1 LFHNGLGFF
10 EYIEI
15 KNMSDKYNEVLAN
28 LTADDQ
34 IYAFEEVTHSSGIT
48 YREFK
53 NTPKTLANFF
63 EFGLLFP
70 EWDFIVFNE
79 ERYSYQDIHKKA
91 AQTAN
96 ALKNAGVNKGDR
108 VAICMAN
115 NPEYI
120 ISFMAITSMGAVCVL
135 LNSWWVPDEVTYGLE
150 NSGAIVLIAD
160 EKRLQGLE
168 KFTDLKKIIVR
179 PINHANDFEDFN
191 DFISSQPTNFNEPTL
206 DTHDNA
212 TIFYTSGSTGFPK
225 GVLSTHRNILSTLFS
240 WALVTTLKREVE
252 DVDDSQ
258 AHESISDTPKQ
269 QAAILHCVPL
279 FHVTG
284 SHSGFLMSIIAGRKM
299 VMMSKWD
306 PGAALQLIQDE
317 KIGAITGVPTQTWD
331 LLTHPDKDK
340 YDLSS
345 FKELSGGGAPRPP
358 EHVKK
363 LKDGFKDA
371 EPSIGYGLTETNAAG
386 TLNLGKDYLLHPG
399 SCGRAIPPVTDVAI
413 IDENWNFIE
422 ESKAVGEIVIKS
434 PANMVGYWGNQEATD
449 EVFNEDGW
457 FKSGDLGYIDDGFV
471 YIVDRVKDMVIR
483 GGENISCIDV
493 ETAIYTHPSVQ
504 EAAVFGIPEE
514 RLGETLCV
522 AICLKPSM
530 KLSEQELKDFLH
542 NKLAAF
548 KIPSLMQISY
558 EELPRVASGKFSK
571 TQLRDIFVSIEQ
583 NQSQ

>member
-1 LFHNGLGFF
+1 M
-10 EYIEI
+10 
-15 KNMSDKYNEVLAN
+15 K
-28 LTADDQ
+28 
-34 IYAFEEVTHSSGIT
+34 
-48 YREFK
+48 
-53 NTPKTLANFF
+53 
-63 EFGLLFP
+63 
-70 EWDFIVFNE
+70 
-79 ERYSYQDIHKKA
+79 
-91 AQTAN
+91 
-96 ALKNAGVNKGDR
+96 KGDR

-150 NSGAIVLIAD
+150 NSGAIVLIGD
-160 EKRLQGLE
+160 EKRLMGLD
-168 KFTDLKKIIVR
+168 KFTDLKKIVVR
-179 PINHANDFEDFN
+179 QTNNLNEYMDFDSFINSESETFD
-191 DFISSQPTNFNEPTL
+191 EPSL
-206 DTHDNA
+206 NTHDNA

-225 GVLSTHRNILSTLFS
+225 GVLSTHRNILATLFS

-252 DVDDSQ
+252 DSDDN
-258 AHESISDTPKQ
+258 AEPESITEAPKQ

-306 PGAALQLIQDE
+306 AGAALQLIQDE

-413 IDENWNFIE
+413 IDEDWNF
-422 ESKAVGEIVIKS
+422 
-434 PANMVGYWGNQEATD
+434 
-449 EVFNEDGW
+449 
-457 FKSGDLGYIDDGFV
+457 
-471 YIVDRVKDMVIR
+471 
-483 GGENISCIDV
+483 
-493 ETAIYTHPSVQ
+493 H
-504 EAAVFGIPEE
+504 
-514 RLGETLCV
+514 
-522 AICLKPSM
+522 
-530 KLSEQELKDFLH
+530 
-542 NKLAAF
+542 
-548 KIPSLMQISY
+548 
-558 EELPRVASGKFSK
+558 
-571 TQLRDIFVSIEQ
+571 
-583 NQSQ
+583 

>member
-1 LFHNGLGFF
+1 
-10 EYIEI
+10 
-15 KNMSDKYNEVLAN
+15 MSDKYNEVLAN
-28 LTADDQ
+28 LTAEDQ

-53 NTPKTLANFF
+53 NTPKTLASFF

-70 EWDFIVFNE
+70 EWEFIVFND
-79 ERYSYQDIHKKA
+79 ERYSYQDIYKKA

-96 ALKNAGVNKGDR
+96 ALKNAGVKKGDR

-120 ISFMAITSMGAVCVL
+120 ISFMAVTSMGAVCVL
-135 LNSWWVPDEVTYGLE
+135 LNSWWVPDEITYGLE
-150 NSGAIVLIAD
+150 NSGATVLIGD
-160 EKRLQGLE
+160 EKRLKGLE
-168 KFTDLKKIIVR
+168 KFTELKKIVVR
-179 PINHANDFEDFN
+179 PVNDSNDYEDFN
-191 DFISSQPTNFNEPTL
+191 NFIGSQSENFSEPSL

-252 DVDDSQ
+252 DIDNNSESQ
-258 AHESISDTPKQ
+258 SADEAPKQ

-331 LLTHPDKDK
+331 LLTHPERDK

-363 LKDGFKDA
+363 LKDGFNDA

-413 IDENWNFIE
+413 IDENWSFIE
-422 ESKAVGEIVIKS
+422 EPKAVGEIVIKS

-449 EVFNEDGW
+449 EVFNDDGW

-483 GGENISCIDV
+483 GGENISCIEV
-493 ETAIYTHPSVQ
+493 ETAIYAHPSVQ

-530 KLSEQELKDFLH
+530 KLSEEELRDFLQD
-542 NKLAAF
+542 KLAAF

-571 TQLRDIFVSIEQ
+571 TQLRDIFVSIDQ

>member
-1 LFHNGLGFF
+1 
-10 EYIEI
+10 
-15 KNMSDKYNEVLAN
+15 MSDKYNEVLAN
-28 LTADDQ
+28 LTAEDQ
-34 IYAFEEVTHSSGIT
+34 IFAFEEVTHFTGIT

-53 NTPKTLANFF
+53 NTPKTLASFY
-63 EFGLLFP
+63 EFGLSFP
-70 EWDFIVFNE
+70 EWEFIVFND
-79 ERYSYQDIHKKA
+79 ERYSYQDIHIKA

-96 ALKNAGVNKGDR
+96 ALKNAGIKKGDR

-120 ISFMAITSMGAVCVL
+120 ITFMAVTSMGAVCVL
-135 LNSWWVPDEVTYGLE
+135 LNSWWVPDEVKYGLE
-150 NSGAIVLIAD
+150 NSGASILIAD
-160 EKRLQGLE
+160 EKRLLGLE
-168 KFTDLKKIIVR
+168 KFTELKKIVVR
-179 PINHANDFEDFN
+179 SSNNSDEYEDFN
-191 DFISSQPTNFNEPTL
+191 TFIKNQSESFDDSGL
-206 DTHDNA
+206 DTNDNA

-252 DVDDSQ
+252 DVADNLESDSIVNTS
-258 AHESISDTPKQ
+258 EQ
-269 QAAILHCVPL
+269 QSAILHCVPL

-386 TLNLGKDYLLHPG
+386 TLNLGKDYISHPG

-413 IDENWNFIE
+413 IDENWNFIDKP
-422 ESKAVGEIVIKS
+422 KAVGEIVIKS

-449 EVFNEDGW
+449 EVFNDDGW
-457 FKSGDLGYIDDGFV
+457 FRSGDLGYIDDGFV

-483 GGENISCIDV
+483 GGENISCIEV
-493 ETAIYTHPSVQ
+493 ETAIYNHPSVQ

-530 KLSEQELKDFLH
+530 QLTEQDLNNFLKD
-542 NKLAAF
+542 KLAAF
-548 KIPSLMQISY
+548 KIPSFVQIGF

-571 TQLRDIFVSIEQ
+571 TQLRDIFTSIEE
-583 NQSQ
+583 NQS

>member
-1 LFHNGLGFF
+1 
-10 EYIEI
+10 
-15 KNMSDKYNEVLAN
+15 MSDKYNEVLAN
-28 LTADDQ
+28 LTAEDQ

-53 NTPKTLANFF
+53 NTPKTLASFF

-70 EWDFIVFNE
+70 EWEFIVFND
-79 ERYSYQDIHKKA
+79 ERYSFQDILKKA

-96 ALKNAGVNKGDR
+96 ALKNAGVKKGDR

-120 ISFMAITSMGAVCVL
+120 ISFMAVTSMGAVCVL
-135 LNSWWVPDEVTYGLE
+135 LNSWWVPDEITYGLE
-150 NSGAIVLIAD
+150 NSGATVLIGD
-160 EKRLQGLE
+160 EKRLKGLE
-168 KFTDLKKIIVR
+168 KFTELKKIVVR
-179 PINHANDFEDFN
+179 PLNNSNDYEDFN
-191 DFISSQPTNFNEPTL
+191 EFIVSQSENFSEPSL

-252 DVDDSQ
+252 DTDNNSESQ
-258 AHESISDTPKQ
+258 SEDEAPKQ

-331 LLTHPDKDK
+331 LLTHPDRDK

-363 LKDGFKDA
+363 LKDGFNDA

-422 ESKAVGEIVIKS
+422 EPKAVGEIVIKS
-434 PANMVGYWGNQEATD
+434 PANMVGYWMNQEATD
-449 EVFNEDGW
+449 EVFNDDGW

-483 GGENISCIDV
+483 GGENISCIEV
-493 ETAIYTHPSVQ
+493 ETAIYAHPSVQ

-530 KLSEQELKDFLH
+530 KLSEEELRDFLQD
-542 NKLAAF
+542 KLAAF
-548 KIPSLMQISY
+548 KIPSFMQISH

-571 TQLRDIFVSIEQ
+571 TQLRDIFVSIEE
-583 NQSQ
+583 N

>member
-1 LFHNGLGFF
+1 
-10 EYIEI
+10 
-15 KNMSDKYNEVLAN
+15 MSDKYSEILAN
-28 LTADDQ
+28 LTAEDQ
-34 IYAFEEVTHSSGIT
+34 IYAFSEVTHSSGVT

-53 NTPKTLANFF
+53 NTPKTMANFY

-70 EWDFIVFNE
+70 EWEFIVFND
-79 ERYSYQDIHKKA
+79 ERYTYQDIYKKV

-96 ALKNAGVNKGDR
+96 ALRHAGVQKGDR
-108 VAICMAN
+108 VAICMVN

-120 ISFMAITSMGAVCVL
+120 ISFMAVTSMGAVCVL

-150 NSGAIVLIAD
+150 NSGATVLIGD
-160 EKRLQGLE
+160 EKRLLGLE
-168 KFTDLKKIIVR
+168 KFTELKKIVVR
-179 PINHANDFEDFN
+179 PVNSLNECETFN
-191 DFISSQPTNFNEPTL
+191 DFIDGQSEKFSEPSL
-206 DTHDNA
+206 NTHDNA

-252 DVDDSQ
+252 DVNNL
-258 AHESISDTPKQ
+258 ESESAEDVPKQ

-306 PGAALQLIQDE
+306 PTDALKLIQDE
-317 KIGAITGVPTQTWD
+317 KIGNITGVPTQSWD

-345 FKELSGGGAPRPP
+345 LKDLAGGGAHRPP

-363 LKDGFKDA
+363 LKDGFKDS

-386 TLNLGKDYLLHPG
+386 TLNLGKDYLSHPG
-399 SCGRAIPPVTDVAI
+399 SCGRAIPPVTDIAI
-413 IDENWNFIE
+413 IDENWNFLDQP
-422 ESKAVGEIVIKS
+422 KAIGEIVIKS
-434 PANMVGYWGNQEATD
+434 PANMVGYWKNEEATK
-449 EVFNEDGW
+449 EVFNDDGW

-483 GGENISCIDV
+483 GGENISCIEV
-493 ETAIYTHPSVQ
+493 ETAIYDHPSVQ

-514 RLGETLCV
+514 RLGESLCV

-530 KLSEQELKDFLH
+530 NLTQAELESFLQD
-542 NKLAAF
+542 KLASF
-548 KIPSLMQISY
+548 KIPSIMQIGH

-571 TQLRDIFVSIEQ
+571 TQLREIFASNEK
-583 NQSQ
+583 N

>member
-1 LFHNGLGFF
+1 
-10 EYIEI
+10 
-15 KNMSDKYNEVLAN
+15 MSDKYNEVLAN
-28 LTADDQ
+28 LTAEDQ

-53 NTPKTLANFF
+53 NTPKTLASFF

-70 EWDFIVFNE
+70 EWEFIVFND

-96 ALKNAGVNKGDR
+96 ALKNAGVKKGDR

-120 ISFMAITSMGAVCVL
+120 ISFMAVTSMGAVCVL
-135 LNSWWVPDEVTYGLE
+135 LNSWWVPDEITYGLE
-150 NSGAIVLIAD
+150 NSGATVLIGD
-160 EKRLQGLE
+160 EKRLKGLE
-168 KFTDLKKIIVR
+168 KFTELKKIVVR
-179 PINHANDFEDFN
+179 PVNDSNDYEDFN
-191 DFISSQPTNFNEPTL
+191 NFIGSQSESFIEPSL

-252 DVDDSQ
+252 DTDNNSESQ
-258 AHESISDTPKQ
+258 SADEAPKQ

-331 LLTHPDKDK
+331 LLTHPDRDK

-363 LKDGFKDA
+363 LKDGFNDA

-413 IDENWNFIE
+413 IDENWSFIE
-422 ESKAVGEIVIKS
+422 EPKAVGEIVIKS

-449 EVFNEDGW
+449 EVFNDDGW

-483 GGENISCIDV
+483 GGENISCIEV
-493 ETAIYTHPSVQ
+493 ETAIYAHPSVQ

-530 KLSEQELKDFLH
+530 KLSEEELRDFLQD
-542 NKLAAF
+542 KLAAF

>member
-1 LFHNGLGFF
+1 MN
-10 EYIEI
+10 
-15 KNMSDKYNEVLAN
+15 DKYNEVLAN
-28 LTADDQ
+28 LTAPDQ
-34 IYAFEEVTHSSGIT
+34 TFAFKEVEHSSGVT
-48 YREFK
+48 YREFV

-70 EWDFIVFNE
+70 EWEFIVFND

-96 ALKNAGVNKGDR
+96 ALKNYGVKKGDR

-150 NSGAIVLIAD
+150 NSGAIVLIGD
-160 EKRLQGLE
+160 EKRLRGLD
-168 KFTDLKKIIVR
+168 KFTDLKKIVVR
-179 PINHANDFEDFN
+179 PTNDLNEFIDF
-191 DFISSQPTNFNEPTL
+191 DSFIKSESDAFNEPSL
-206 DTHDNA
+206 NTHDNA

-225 GVLSTHRNILSTLFS
+225 GVLSTHRNILATLFS

-252 DVDDSQ
+252 DSDDNT
-258 AHESISDTPKQ
+258 ESESSAEGPKH

-306 PGAALQLIQDE
+306 AGLALQLIQDE

-363 LKDGFKDA
+363 LKDGFDDA

-386 TLNLGKDYLLHPG
+386 TLNLGKNYLLHPG

-422 ESKAVGEIVIKS
+422 EPKAVGEIVIKS
-434 PANMVGYWGNQEATD
+434 PANMVGYWMNQEATD
-449 EVFNEDGW
+449 EVFNDDGW
-457 FKSGDLGYIDDGFV
+457 FRSGDLGYIDDGFV

-483 GGENISCIDV
+483 GGENISCIEV
-493 ETAIYTHPSVQ
+493 ETAIYAHPSVQ

-530 KLSEQELKDFLH
+530 KLSEEDLRDFLQD
-542 NKLAAF
+542 KLAAF
-548 KIPSLMQISY
+548 KIPSLMQIAY

-571 TQLRDIFVSIEQ
+571 TQLRDIFVSNGE
-583 NQSQ
+583 N

>member
-1 LFHNGLGFF
+1 
-10 EYIEI
+10 
-15 KNMSDKYNEVLAN
+15 MSDKYNEVFAN
-28 LTADDQ
+28 LTAQDQ
-34 IYAFEEVTHSSGIT
+34 IFAYEEVVHSSGIT

-53 NTPKTLANFF
+53 NTPKTLAGFY

-70 EWDFIVFNE
+70 EWEFIVFND

-96 ALKNAGVNKGDR
+96 ALKQAGVQKGDR

-120 ISFMAITSMGAVCVL
+120 ISFMAVTSMGAVCVL
-135 LNSWWVPDEVTYGLE
+135 LNSWWVPDEVIYGLE
-150 NSGAIVLIAD
+150 NSQSKVLLAD
-160 EKRLQGLE
+160 EKRLRGLDKLTE
-168 KFTDLKKIIVR
+168 LKKIVVR
-179 PINHANDFEDFN
+179 PDKNPNEYEEFN
-191 DFISSQPTNFNEPTL
+191 NFIKNQPDSFQDSSL

-212 TIFYTSGSTGFPK
+212 TIFYTSGSTGYPK
-225 GVLSTHRNILSTLFS
+225 GVLSSHRNILATLFS

-252 DVDDSQ
+252 DSKANLDQDDS
-258 AHESISDTPKQ
+258 SPKNQ
-269 QAAILHCVPL
+269 SAILHCVPL

-331 LLTHPDKDK
+331 LLTHPDRDK
-340 YDLSS
+340 FDLSS

-363 LKDGFKDA
+363 LKDGFKDSQ
-371 EPSIGYGLTETNAAG
+371 PSIGYGLTETNAAG
-386 TLNLGKDYLLHPG
+386 TLNLGKDYLSHPG
-399 SCGRAIPPVTDVAI
+399 SCGKAVPPVTDVAV
-413 IDENWNFIE
+413 IDENWNFLDE
-422 ESKAVGEIVIKS
+422 EKAVGEIVIKS
-434 PANMVGYWGNQEATD
+434 PANMVGYWMNQEATD
-449 EVFNEDGW
+449 EVFNDDGW

-483 GGENISCIDV
+483 GGENISCIEV
-493 ETAIYTHPSVQ
+493 ETAIYAHPSVQ

-530 KLSEQELKDFLH
+530 ELTEQELKDFLH
-542 NKLAAF
+542 DKLASF
-548 KIPSLMQISY
+548 KIPSLMQIAY

-583 NQSQ
+583 NQS

>member
-1 LFHNGLGFF
+1 
-10 EYIEI
+10 
-15 KNMSDKYNEVLAN
+15 MTDKYTRNFRILNSRRSN
-28 LTADDQ
+28 LC
-34 IYAFEEVTHSSGIT
+34 FRRSTHSSGIT
-48 YREFK
+48 YREFI
-53 NTPKTLANFF
+53 NTPKTLAKFF
-63 EFGLLFP
+63 DFGLLFP
-70 EWDFIVFNE
+70 EWEFIVFND
-79 ERYSYQDIHKKA
+79 ERYTYQEIHKKA

-96 ALKNAGVNKGDR
+96 ALKNAGVKKGDR

-120 ISFMAITSMGAVCVL
+120 ISFMAVTSMGAVCVL

-150 NSGAIVLIAD
+150 NSGATVLIGD
-160 EKRLQGLE
+160 EKRLKGLD
-168 KFTDLKKIIVR
+168 KFTELKKIVVR
-179 PINHANDFEDFN
+179 PTNDLNEYENFD
-191 DFISSQPTNFNEPTL
+191 DFISSHSVDFNEPSL
-206 DTHDNA
+206 NTHDNA

-225 GVLSTHRNILSTLFS
+225 GVLSTHRNILATLFS

-252 DVDDSQ
+252 DASNNLPS
-258 AHESISDTPKQ
+258 ESIVEAPKQ

-363 LKDGFKDA
+363 LKDGFNDA

-422 ESKAVGEIVIKS
+422 EPKAVGEIVIKS
-434 PANMVGYWGNQEATD
+434 PANMVGYWMNQEATD
-449 EVFNEDGW
+449 EVFNDDGW
-457 FKSGDLGYIDDGFV
+457 FKSGDLG
-471 YIVDRVKDMVIR
+471 
-483 GGENISCIDV
+483 
-493 ETAIYTHPSVQ
+493 IY
-504 EAAVFGIPEE
+504 
-514 RLGETLCV
+514 R
-522 AICLKPSM
+522 
-530 KLSEQELKDFLH
+530 
-542 NKLAAF
+542 
-548 KIPSLMQISY
+548 
-558 EELPRVASGKFSK
+558 
-571 TQLRDIFVSIEQ
+571 
-583 NQSQ
+583 

>member
-1 LFHNGLGFF
+1 
-10 EYIEI
+10 
-15 KNMSDKYNEVLAN
+15 MSDKYNEVLAN
-28 LTADDQ
+28 LTAEDQ

-70 EWDFIVFNE
+70 EWEFIVFND

-96 ALKNAGVNKGDR
+96 ALKNVGVKKGDR

-120 ISFMAITSMGAVCVL
+120 ISFMAVTSMGAVCVL
-135 LNSWWVPDEVTYGLE
+135 LNSWWVPDEVSYGLE
-150 NSGAIVLIAD
+150 NSGATLLIAD
-160 EKRLQGLE
+160 EKRLLGLE
-168 KFTDLKKIIVR
+168 KFTKLKKIVVR
-179 PINHANDFEDFN
+179 PKNVLNEYEDFSN
-191 DFISSQPTNFNEPTL
+191 FIDSESDTFNEPSL
-206 DTHDNA
+206 NTHDNA

-252 DVDDSQ
+252 DSDNNAES
-258 AHESISDTPKQ
+258 ESIKETPKQ

-306 PGAALQLIQDE
+306 AGLALQLIQDE

-363 LKDGFKDA
+363 LKDGFNDA

-386 TLNLGKDYLLHPG
+386 TLNLGKDYLSHPG

-413 IDENWNFIE
+413 IDEDWNFIE
-422 ESKAVGEIVIKS
+422 EPKAVGEIVIKS
-434 PANMVGYWGNQEATD
+434 PANMVGYWMNQKATD
-449 EVFNEDGW
+449 EVFNDDGW

-483 GGENISCIDV
+483 GGENISCIEV

-504 EAAVFGIPEE
+504 EAAVFGIAEE

-530 KLSEQELKDFLH
+530 ELSEQELRDFLQG
-542 NKLAAF
+542 KLAAF
-548 KIPSLMQISY
+548 KIPSFMQIAH

-583 NQSQ
+583 N

>member
-1 LFHNGLGFF
+1 
-10 EYIEI
+10 
-15 KNMSDKYNEVLAN
+15 MSDKYNEVFVN
-28 LTADDQ
+28 LTAEDQ
-34 IYAFEEVTHSSGIT
+34 IFAYEEVRHSSGVT

-53 NTPKTLANFF
+53 NTPKTLASFF
-63 EFGLLFP
+63 EFGLSFP
-70 EWDFIVFNE
+70 EWEFIVFNN
-79 ERYSYQDIHKKA
+79 ERFTYQDIHKKA

-96 ALKNAGVNKGDR
+96 ALKNAGVKKGDR
-108 VAICMAN
+108 IAICMAN

-120 ISFMAITSMGAVCVL
+120 ISFMAVTSMGAVCVL
-135 LNSWWVPDEVTYGLE
+135 LNSWWVPNEITYGLE
-150 NSGAIVLIAD
+150 NSEATVLIAD
-160 EKRLQGLE
+160 EKRLLGLE
-168 KFTDLKKIIVR
+168 KFTELKKIIVR
-179 PINHANDFEDFN
+179 PSNNSHDYQNFN
-191 DFISSQPTNFNEPTL
+191 DFIGSQLDSFEELSL

-252 DVDDSQ
+252 DSDNNLDSESTDDSN
-258 AHESISDTPKQ
+258 PKQ
-269 QAAILHCVPL
+269 QSAILHCVPL

-363 LKDGFKDA
+363 LKDGFDDA

-386 TLNLGKDYLLHPG
+386 TLNLGKDYLSHPG

-413 IDENWNFIE
+413 IDYLNIIKIINF
-422 ESKAVGEIVIKS
+422 K
-434 PANMVGYWGNQEATD
+434 
-449 EVFNEDGW
+449 
-457 FKSGDLGYIDDGFV
+457 
-471 YIVDRVKDMVIR
+471 
-483 GGENISCIDV
+483 
-493 ETAIYTHPSVQ
+493 
-504 EAAVFGIPEE
+504 
-514 RLGETLCV
+514 
-522 AICLKPSM
+522 
-530 KLSEQELKDFLH
+530 
-542 NKLAAF
+542 
-548 KIPSLMQISY
+548 
-558 EELPRVASGKFSK
+558 
-571 TQLRDIFVSIEQ
+571 
-583 NQSQ
+583 

>member
-1 LFHNGLGFF
+1 
-10 EYIEI
+10 
-15 KNMSDKYNEVLAN
+15 MSDKYNEVLAN

-96 ALKNAGVNKGDR
+96 ALKNAGVKKGDR

-168 KFTDLKKIIVR
+168 KFADLKKIIVR
-179 PINHANDFEDFN
+179 PSNDANDFN
-191 DFISSQPTNFNEPTL
+191 DFISSQPTSFNEPTL

-258 AHESISDTPKQ
+258 APESISDTPKQ

-363 LKDGFKDA
+363 LKDEFKDA

-386 TLNLGKDYLLHPG
+386 TLNLGKDYLSHPG

-413 IDENWNFIE
+413 IDENWNFIQ

-449 EVFNEDGW
+449 EVFNKDGW

-493 ETAIYTHPSVQ
+493 ETAIYAHPSVQ

-530 KLSEQELKDFLH
+530 ELSEQELKDFLH

>member
-1 LFHNGLGFF
+1 MN
-10 EYIEI
+10 
-15 KNMSDKYNEVLAN
+15 DKYNEVLAN
-28 LTADDQ
+28 LTAPDQ
-34 IYAFEEVTHSSGIT
+34 TFAFEEVEHSSGVT
-48 YREFK
+48 YREFV

-70 EWDFIVFNE
+70 EWEFIVFND
-79 ERYSYQDIHKKA
+79 ERYSYQDIQKKA

-96 ALKNAGVNKGDR
+96 ALKNYGVKKGDR

-150 NSGAIVLIAD
+150 NSGAIVLIGD
-160 EKRLQGLE
+160 EKRLRGLD
-168 KFTDLKKIIVR
+168 KFTDLKKIVVR
-179 PINHANDFEDFN
+179 PTNDLNEFIDFDSFINSESD
-191 DFISSQPTNFNEPTL
+191 TFNEPSL
-206 DTHDNA
+206 NTHDNA

-225 GVLSTHRNILSTLFS
+225 GVLSTHRNILATLFS

-252 DVDDSQ
+252 DSDNNS
-258 AHESISDTPKQ
+258 ESESSAEGPKQ

-306 PGAALQLIQDE
+306 AGLALQLIQDE

-413 IDENWNFIE
+413 IDENWNFITE
-422 ESKAVGEIVIKS
+422 PKAVGEIVIKS
-434 PANMVGYWGNQEATD
+434 PANMVGYWMNQEATN
-449 EVFNEDGW
+449 EVFNDDGW

-483 GGENISCIDV
+483 GGENISCIEV
-493 ETAIYTHPSVQ
+493 ETAIYAHPSVQ

-522 AICLKPSM
+522 AICLKSSM
-530 KLSEQELKDFLH
+530 ELSEQELKDFLQD
-542 NKLAAF
+542 KLAAF
-548 KIPSLMQISY
+548 KIPSLMQIEY

-571 TQLRDIFVSIEQ
+571 TQLRDIFVS
-583 NQSQ
+583 NGKN

>member
-1 LFHNGLGFF
+1 
-10 EYIEI
+10 
-15 KNMSDKYNEVLAN
+15 MSDKYNEVLAN
-28 LTADDQ
+28 LTAEDQ
-34 IYAFEEVTHSSGIT
+34 IFAFEEVTHFTGIT

-53 NTPKTLANFF
+53 NTPKTLASFY
-63 EFGLLFP
+63 EFGLSFP
-70 EWDFIVFNE
+70 EWEFIVFND
-79 ERYSYQDIHKKA
+79 ERYSYQDIHIKA

-96 ALKNAGVNKGDR
+96 ALKNAGIKKGDR

-120 ISFMAITSMGAVCVL
+120 ITFMAVTSMGAVCVL
-135 LNSWWVPDEVTYGLE
+135 LNSWWVPDEVKYGLE
-150 NSGAIVLIAD
+150 NSGASILIAD
-160 EKRLQGLE
+160 EKRLIGLE
-168 KFTDLKKIIVR
+168 KFTELKKIVVR
-179 PINHANDFEDFN
+179 SSNSSDEYEDFN
-191 DFISSQPTNFNEPTL
+191 TFIKNQSESFDDSGL
-206 DTHDNA
+206 DANDNA

-252 DVDDSQ
+252 DVADNLESDSIVNTS
-258 AHESISDTPKQ
+258 EQ
-269 QAAILHCVPL
+269 QSAILHCVPL

-386 TLNLGKDYLLHPG
+386 TLNLGKDYISHPG

-413 IDENWNFIE
+413 IDENWNFIDKP
-422 ESKAVGEIVIKS
+422 KAVGEIVIKS

-449 EVFNEDGW
+449 EVFNDDGW
-457 FKSGDLGYIDDGFV
+457 FRSGDLGYIDDGFV

-483 GGENISCIDV
+483 GGENISCIEV
-493 ETAIYTHPSVQ
+493 ETAIYNHPSVQ

-530 KLSEQELKDFLH
+530 QLTEQDLNDFLKD
-542 NKLAAF
+542 KLAAF
-548 KIPSLMQISY
+548 KIPSFVQIGF

-571 TQLRDIFVSIEQ
+571 TQLRDIFTSIEE
-583 NQSQ
+583 NQS

>member
-1 LFHNGLGFF
+1 MN
-10 EYIEI
+10 
-15 KNMSDKYNEVLAN
+15 DKYNEVLAN
-28 LTADDQ
+28 LTAPDQ
-34 IYAFEEVTHSSGIT
+34 TFAFKEVEHSSGVT
-48 YREFK
+48 YREFV

-70 EWDFIVFNE
+70 EWEFIVFND

-96 ALKNAGVNKGDR
+96 ALKNYGVKKGDR

-135 LNSWWVPDEVTYGLE
+135 LNSWWVPDEVTYGLK
-150 NSGAIVLIAD
+150 NSGAIVLIGD
-160 EKRLQGLE
+160 EKRLRGLD
-168 KFTDLKKIIVR
+168 KFKDLKKIIVR
-179 PINHANDFEDFN
+179 PTNDLNEFIDFDSFINSESDA
-191 DFISSQPTNFNEPTL
+191 FNEPSL
-206 DTHDNA
+206 NMHDNA

-225 GVLSTHRNILSTLFS
+225 GVLSTHRNILATLFS

-252 DVDDSQ
+252 DSDDNT
-258 AHESISDTPKQ
+258 ESESSAEGPKQ

-306 PGAALQLIQDE
+306 AGLALKLIQDE

-363 LKDGFKDA
+363 LKDGFDDA

-386 TLNLGKDYLLHPG
+386 TLNLGENYLLHPG

-422 ESKAVGEIVIKS
+422 EPKAVGEIVIKS
-434 PANMVGYWGNQEATD
+434 PANMVGYWMNQEATD
-449 EVFNEDGW
+449 EVFNDDGW
-457 FKSGDLGYIDDGFV
+457 FRSGDLGYIDDGFV

-483 GGENISCIDV
+483 GGENISCIEV
-493 ETAIYTHPSVQ
+493 ETAIYAHPSVQ

-530 KLSEQELKDFLH
+530 ELSEQELKDFLH

-548 KIPSLMQISY
+548 KIPSLMQIAY

>member
-1 LFHNGLGFF
+1 MT
-10 EYIEI
+10 EKYTEI
-15 KNMSDKYNEVLAN
+15 LNS
-28 LTADDQ
+28 LTAPDQ
-34 IYAFEEVTHSSGIT
+34 IFAFQEKKHTTGIT
-48 YREFK
+48 YREFV
-53 NTPKTLANFF
+53 NTPKTLSEFYD
-63 EFGLLFP
+63 FGLLFP
-70 EWDFIVFNE
+70 EWEFIVFND
-79 ERYSYQDIHKKA
+79 ERYTYQEIIKKS

-96 ALKNAGVNKGDR
+96 ALKNAGVKKGDR

-150 NSGAIVLIAD
+150 NSGAIVLIGD
-160 EKRLQGLE
+160 EKRLRGLD
-168 KFTDLKKIIVR
+168 KFTDLKKIVVR
-179 PINHANDFEDFN
+179 PTNDLNEFIDFDSFINSESD
-191 DFISSQPTNFNEPTL
+191 TFNEPSL
-206 DTHDNA
+206 NTHDNA

-225 GVLSTHRNILSTLFS
+225 GVLSTHRNILATLFS

-252 DVDDSQ
+252 DSDNNS
-258 AHESISDTPKQ
+258 ESESSAEGPKQ

-306 PGAALQLIQDE
+306 AGLALQLIQDE

-413 IDENWNFIE
+413 IDENWNFITE
-422 ESKAVGEIVIKS
+422 PKAVGEIVIKS
-434 PANMVGYWGNQEATD
+434 PANMVGYWMNQEATN
-449 EVFNEDGW
+449 EVFNDDGW

-483 GGENISCIDV
+483 GGENISCIEV
-493 ETAIYTHPSVQ
+493 ETAIYAHPSVQ

-522 AICLKPSM
+522 AICLKSSM
-530 KLSEQELKDFLH
+530 ELSEQELKDFLQD
-542 NKLAAF
+542 KLAAF
-548 KIPSLMQISY
+548 KIPSLMQIAF

-571 TQLRDIFVSIEQ
+571 TQLRDIFVS
-583 NQSQ
+583 NGKN

>member
-1 LFHNGLGFF
+1 
-10 EYIEI
+10 
-15 KNMSDKYNEVLAN
+15 MSDKYNEVLAN

-53 NTPKTLANFF
+53 NTPKTLASFF

-70 EWDFIVFNE
+70 EWEFIVFNG

-96 ALKNAGVNKGDR
+96 ALKNAGVKKGDR

-120 ISFMAITSMGAVCVL
+120 ISFMAVTSMGAVCVL

-150 NSGAIVLIAD
+150 NSGATLLIGD
-160 EKRLQGLE
+160 EKRLMGLE
-168 KFTDLKKIIVR
+168 KFTELKKIVVR
-179 PINHANDFEDFN
+179 PVHDSNDYEDFN
-191 DFISSQPTNFNEPTL
+191 EFISSQSENFNEPSL
-206 DTHDNA
+206 GTHENA

-252 DVDDSQ
+252 DTDNNSESQ
-258 AHESISDTPKQ
+258 SADETPKQ

-331 LLTHPDKDK
+331 LLTHPDRDK

-363 LKDGFKDA
+363 LKDGFNDA

-386 TLNLGKDYLLHPG
+386 TLNLGKDYLSHPG

-413 IDENWNFIE
+413 IDEDWNFIE
-422 ESKAVGEIVIKS
+422 EPKAVGEIVIKS
-434 PANMVGYWGNQEATD
+434 PANMVGYWMNQEATD
-449 EVFNEDGW
+449 EVFNDDGW

-483 GGENISCIDV
+483 GGENISCIEV
-493 ETAIYTHPSVQ
+493 ETAIYAHPSVQ

-530 KLSEQELKDFLH
+530 ELSEQELRDFLQG
-542 NKLAAF
+542 KLAAF
-548 KIPSLMQISY
+548 KIPSFMQISH

-583 NQSQ
+583 NQS

>member
-1 LFHNGLGFF
+1 
-10 EYIEI
+10 
-15 KNMSDKYNEVLAN
+15 MSDKYNEVLAN
-28 LTADDQ
+28 LTAEDQ

-63 EFGLLFP
+63 EFGLSFP
-70 EWDFIVFNE
+70 EWEFIVFND

-96 ALKNAGVNKGDR
+96 ALKNAGVKKGDR

-120 ISFMAITSMGAVCVL
+120 ISFMAVTSMGAVCVL
-135 LNSWWVPDEVTYGLE
+135 LNSWWVPDEISYGLE
-150 NSGAIVLIAD
+150 NSGATLLIGD
-160 EKRLQGLE
+160 EKRLLGLE
-168 KFTDLKKIIVR
+168 KFTELKKVVVR
-179 PINHANDFEDFN
+179 PSKNLHEYE
-191 DFISSQPTNFNEPTL
+191 NFNEFIGSQPESFNEPSL
-206 DTHDNA
+206 NTHDNA

-252 DVDDSQ
+252 DADNNSDS
-258 AHESISDTPKQ
+258 ESIAETPKQ

-306 PGAALQLIQDE
+306 AGLALQLIQDE

-363 LKDGFKDA
+363 LKDGFNDA

-386 TLNLGKDYLLHPG
+386 TLNLGQDYLLHPG

-422 ESKAVGEIVIKS
+422 ESKAIGEIVIKS
-434 PANMVGYWGNQEATD
+434 PANMVGYWMNQEATD
-449 EVFNEDGW
+449 EVFNDDGW

-483 GGENISCIDV
+483 GGENISCIEV
-493 ETAIYTHPSVQ
+493 ETAMYTHPSVQ

-530 KLSEQELKDFLH
+530 ELSEEELRDFLQG
-542 NKLAAF
+542 KLAAF
-548 KIPSLMQISY
+548 KIPSFMQISH

-583 NQSQ
+583 NQPR

>member
-1 LFHNGLGFF
+1 
-10 EYIEI
+10 
-15 KNMSDKYNEVLAN
+15 MSDKYNEVLAN

-34 IYAFEEVTHSSGIT
+34 IYAFEEITHSSGIT

-53 NTPKTLANFF
+53 NTPKTLASFF

-70 EWDFIVFNE
+70 EWEFIVFND

-96 ALKNAGVNKGDR
+96 ALKNVGVKKGDR

-120 ISFMAITSMGAVCVL
+120 ISFMAVTSMGAVCVL

-150 NSGAIVLIAD
+150 NSGATLLIGD
-160 EKRLQGLE
+160 EKRLMGLE
-168 KFTDLKKIIVR
+168 KFTELKKIVVR
-179 PINHANDFEDFN
+179 PVHDSNDYEDFN
-191 DFISSQPTNFNEPTL
+191 EFISSQSENFNEPSL
-206 DTHDNA
+206 GSHDNA

-252 DVDDSQ
+252 DTDNNSESQ
-258 AHESISDTPKQ
+258 SADETPKQ

-331 LLTHPDKDK
+331 LLTHPDRDK

-363 LKDGFKDA
+363 LKDGFNDA

-386 TLNLGKDYLLHPG
+386 TLNLGKDYLSHPG

-413 IDENWNFIE
+413 IDEDWNFIE
-422 ESKAVGEIVIKS
+422 EPKAVGEIVIKS
-434 PANMVGYWGNQEATD
+434 PANMVGYWMNQEATD
-449 EVFNEDGW
+449 EVFNDDGW

-483 GGENISCIDV
+483 GGENISCIEV
-493 ETAIYTHPSVQ
+493 ETAIYAHPSVQ

-530 KLSEQELKDFLH
+530 ELSEQELRDFLQG
-542 NKLAAF
+542 KLAAF
-548 KIPSLMQISY
+548 KIPSFMQISH

-583 NQSQ
+583 NQS

>member
-1 LFHNGLGFF
+1 MT
-10 EYIEI
+10 EKYTEI
-15 KNMSDKYNEVLAN
+15 LNS
-28 LTADDQ
+28 LTAPDQ
-34 IYAFEEVTHSSGIT
+34 IFAFQEKKHTTGIT
-48 YREFK
+48 YREFV
-53 NTPKTLANFF
+53 NTPKTLSEFYD
-63 EFGLLFP
+63 FGLLFP
-70 EWDFIVFNE
+70 EWEFIVFND
-79 ERYSYQDIHKKA
+79 ERYTFQEIIKKS

-96 ALKNAGVNKGDR
+96 ALKNAGVKKGDR

-150 NSGAIVLIAD
+150 NSGAIVLIGD
-160 EKRLQGLE
+160 EKRLMGLD
-168 KFTDLKKIIVR
+168 KFTDLKKIVVR
-179 PINHANDFEDFN
+179 QTNNLNEYMDFDCFINSESETFD
-191 DFISSQPTNFNEPTL
+191 EPSL
-206 DTHDNA
+206 NTHDNA

-225 GVLSTHRNILSTLFS
+225 GVLSTHRNILATLFS

-252 DVDDSQ
+252 DSDDN
-258 AHESISDTPKQ
+258 AEPESITEAPKQ

-306 PGAALQLIQDE
+306 AGAALQLIQDE

-413 IDENWNFIE
+413 IDENWNFQLE
-422 ESKAVGEIVIKS
+422 PKVVGEIVIKS

-449 EVFNEDGW
+449 EVFNDDGW

-483 GGENISCIDV
+483 GGENISCIEV
-493 ETAIYTHPSVQ
+493 ETAIYLHPSVQ

-530 KLSEQELKDFLH
+530 ELSEQELKDFLH
-542 NKLAAF
+542 DKLAAF

>member
-1 LFHNGLGFF
+1 
-10 EYIEI
+10 
-15 KNMSDKYNEVLAN
+15 MSDKYNEVLAN

-96 ALKNAGVNKGDR
+96 ALKNAGVKKGDR

-179 PINHANDFEDFN
+179 PSNNANDFEDFS
-191 DFISSQPTNFNEPTL
+191 DFISSQPTSFNEPTL

-493 ETAIYTHPSVQ
+493 ETAIYAHPSVQ

-530 KLSEQELKDFLH
+530 ELSEQELKDFLH

>member
-1 LFHNGLGFF
+1 
-10 EYIEI
+10 
-15 KNMSDKYNEVLAN
+15 MSDKYNEVLAN
-28 LTADDQ
+28 LTAEDQ
-34 IYAFEEVTHSSGIT
+34 IYAFEDVTHSSGIT

-53 NTPKTLANFF
+53 NIPKTLASFF

-70 EWDFIVFNE
+70 EWEFIVFND
-79 ERYSYQDIHKKA
+79 ERYTYQDIHKKVS
-91 AQTAN
+91 QTAN
-96 ALKNAGVNKGDR
+96 ALKNTGVKKGDR

-120 ISFMAITSMGAVCVL
+120 ISFMAVTSMGAVCVL
-135 LNSWWVPDEVTYGLE
+135 LNSWWVPDEITYGLE
-150 NSGAIVLIAD
+150 NSGATVLIGD
-160 EKRLQGLE
+160 EKRLKGLE
-168 KFTDLKKIIVR
+168 KFTELKKIVVR
-179 PINHANDFEDFN
+179 PVNESNDYEDFN
-191 DFISSQPTNFNEPTL
+191 EFIGSQSENFSEPSL
-206 DTHDNA
+206 NTHDNA

-252 DVDDSQ
+252 DVNNL
-258 AHESISDTPKQ
+258 ESESAEDVSKQ

-331 LLTHPDKDK
+331 LLTHPDRDK

-363 LKDGFKDA
+363 LKDGFNDA

-422 ESKAVGEIVIKS
+422 EPKAVGEIVIKS
-434 PANMVGYWGNQEATD
+434 PANMVGYWMNQEATD
-449 EVFNEDGW
+449 EVFNDDGW

-483 GGENISCIDV
+483 GGENISCIEV
-493 ETAIYTHPSVQ
+493 ETAIYAHPSVQ

-530 KLSEQELKDFLH
+530 KLSEEDLRDFLQD
-542 NKLAAF
+542 KLAAF

-571 TQLRDIFVSIEQ
+571 TQLRDIFVSIEE
-583 NQSQ
+583 N

>member
-1 LFHNGLGFF
+1 V
-10 EYIEI
+10 
-15 KNMSDKYNEVLAN
+15 K
-28 LTADDQ
+28 
-34 IYAFEEVTHSSGIT
+34 
-48 YREFK
+48 
-53 NTPKTLANFF
+53 
-63 EFGLLFP
+63 
-70 EWDFIVFNE
+70 
-79 ERYSYQDIHKKA
+79 
-91 AQTAN
+91 
-96 ALKNAGVNKGDR
+96 KGDR

-150 NSGAIVLIAD
+150 NSGAIVLIGD
-160 EKRLQGLE
+160 EKRLMGLD
-168 KFTDLKKIIVR
+168 KFTDLKKIVVR
-179 PINHANDFEDFN
+179 QTNNLNECMDFDS
-191 DFISSQPTNFNEPTL
+191 FIKSESETFDEPSL
-206 DTHDNA
+206 NTHDNA

-225 GVLSTHRNILSTLFS
+225 GVLSTHRNILATLFS

-252 DVDDSQ
+252 DSDDN
-258 AHESISDTPKQ
+258 AEPESITEAPKQ
-269 QAAILHCVPL
+269 QSAILHCVPL

-306 PGAALQLIQDE
+306 AGAALQLIQDE

-413 IDENWNFIE
+413 IDENWNFQLE
-422 ESKAVGEIVIKS
+422 PKVVGEIVIKS

-449 EVFNEDGW
+449 EVFNDDGW

-483 GGENISCIDV
+483 GGENISCIEV
-493 ETAIYTHPSVQ
+493 ETAIYAHPSVQ
-504 EAAVFGIPEE
+504 EVAVFGIPEE

-530 KLSEQELKDFLH
+530 ELSEQELKDFLQD
-542 NKLAAF
+542 KLAAF
-548 KIPSLMQISY
+548 KTPSIMQISH

-571 TQLRDIFVSIEQ
+571 TQLRDIFVS
-583 NQSQ
+583 N

>member
-1 LFHNGLGFF
+1 MN
-10 EYIEI
+10 
-15 KNMSDKYNEVLAN
+15 NKYNEVLAN
-28 LTADDQ
+28 LTAPDQ
-34 IYAFEEVTHSSGIT
+34 TFAFEEVEHSSGIT
-48 YREFK
+48 YREFT

-63 EFGLLFP
+63 EFGLMFP
-70 EWDFIVFNE
+70 EWEFIVFND

-96 ALKNAGVNKGDR
+96 ALKNAGVKKGDR

-150 NSGAIVLIAD
+150 NSGAIVLIGD
-160 EKRLQGLE
+160 EKRLMGLD
-168 KFTDLKKIIVR
+168 KFTDLKKIVVR
-179 PINHANDFEDFN
+179 PTNDLNEYMDFDSFINSEPDA
-191 DFISSQPTNFNEPTL
+191 FNEPSL
-206 DTHDNA
+206 STHDNA

-225 GVLSTHRNILSTLFS
+225 GVLSTHRNILATLFS

-252 DVDDSQ
+252 DSDDN
-258 AHESISDTPKQ
+258 AEPESITEAPKQ

-306 PGAALQLIQDE
+306 AGAALQLIQDE

-413 IDENWNFIE
+413 IDEDWNFIE

-434 PANMVGYWGNQEATD
+434 PANMVGYWGNQEATN
-449 EVFNEDGW
+449 EVFNDDGW

-483 GGENISCIDV
+483 GGENISCIEV
-493 ETAIYTHPSVQ
+493 ETAIYSHPSVQ

-530 KLSEQELKDFLH
+530 ELSAQELKDFLH

-548 KIPSLMQISY
+548 KIPSLMQIAY
-558 EELPRVASGKFSK
+558 QELPRVASGKFSK

-583 NQSQ
+583 NQS

>member
-1 LFHNGLGFF
+1 
-10 EYIEI
+10 
-15 KNMSDKYNEVLAN
+15 MSDKYNEVLAN

-34 IYAFEEVTHSSGIT
+34 IYAFEEITHSSGIT

-53 NTPKTLANFF
+53 NTPKTLASFF

-70 EWDFIVFNE
+70 EWEFIVFND

-96 ALKNAGVNKGDR
+96 ALKNVGVKKGDR

-120 ISFMAITSMGAVCVL
+120 ISFMAVTSMGAVCVL

-150 NSGAIVLIAD
+150 NSGATLLIGD
-160 EKRLQGLE
+160 EKRLMGLE
-168 KFTDLKKIIVR
+168 KFTELKKIVVR
-179 PINHANDFEDFN
+179 PVHDSNDYEDFN
-191 DFISSQPTNFNEPTL
+191 EFISSQSENFNEPSL
-206 DTHDNA
+206 GTHENA

-252 DVDDSQ
+252 DTDNNSESQ
-258 AHESISDTPKQ
+258 SADETPKQ

-331 LLTHPDKDK
+331 LLTHPDRDK

-363 LKDGFKDA
+363 LKDGFNDA

-386 TLNLGKDYLLHPG
+386 TLNLGKDYLSHPG

-413 IDENWNFIE
+413 IDENWNFIDE
-422 ESKAVGEIVIKS
+422 PKAVGEIVIKS
-434 PANMVGYWGNQEATD
+434 PANMVGYWMNQEATE
-449 EVFNEDGW
+449 EVFNDDGW

-483 GGENISCIDV
+483 GGENISCIEV
-493 ETAIYTHPSVQ
+493 ETAIYSHPSVQ

-530 KLSEQELKDFLH
+530 ELLEQELRDFLQG
-542 NKLAAF
+542 KLAAF
-548 KIPSLMQISY
+548 KIPSFMQIAH

-583 NQSQ
+583 NQS

>member
-1 LFHNGLGFF
+1 MN
-10 EYIEI
+10 
-15 KNMSDKYNEVLAN
+15 NKYNEVLAN
-28 LTADDQ
+28 LTAPDQ
-34 IYAFEEVTHSSGIT
+34 TFAFEEVEHSSGIT
-48 YREFK
+48 YREFT

-63 EFGLLFP
+63 EFGLMFP
-70 EWDFIVFNE
+70 EWEFIVFND

-96 ALKNAGVNKGDR
+96 ALKNAGVKKGDR

-150 NSGAIVLIAD
+150 NSGAIVLIGD
-160 EKRLQGLE
+160 EKRLLGLD
-168 KFTDLKKIIVR
+168 KFTDLKKIVVR
-179 PINHANDFEDFN
+179 PTNDLNEYMDFDSFINSEPDA
-191 DFISSQPTNFNEPTL
+191 FNEPSL
-206 DTHDNA
+206 STHDNA

-225 GVLSTHRNILSTLFS
+225 GVLSTHRNILATLFS

-252 DVDDSQ
+252 DSDNN
-258 AHESISDTPKQ
+258 AEPESIAEAPKQ

-306 PGAALQLIQDE
+306 AGAALQLIQDE

-413 IDENWNFIE
+413 IDEDWNFIE

-434 PANMVGYWGNQEATD
+434 PANMVGYWGNQEATN
-449 EVFNEDGW
+449 EVFNDDGW

-483 GGENISCIDV
+483 GGENISCIEV
-493 ETAIYTHPSVQ
+493 ETAIYAHPSVQ

-530 KLSEQELKDFLH
+530 ELSEQELRDFLQD
-542 NKLAAF
+542 KLAAF
-548 KIPSLMQISY
+548 KIPSITQIGY
-558 EELPRVASGKFSK
+558 EDLPRVASGKFSK

-583 NQSQ
+583 NQS

>member
-1 LFHNGLGFF
+1 
-10 EYIEI
+10 
-15 KNMSDKYNEVLAN
+15 MSDKYNEVLAN
-28 LTADDQ
+28 LTAEDQ

-70 EWDFIVFNE
+70 EWEFIVFND

-96 ALKNAGVNKGDR
+96 ALKNAGVKKGDR

-115 NPEYI
+115 NTEYI
-120 ISFMAITSMGAVCVL
+120 ISFMAVTSMGAVCVL
-135 LNSWWVPDEVTYGLE
+135 LNSWWVPDEITYGLE
-150 NSGAIVLIAD
+150 NSGASVLIGD
-160 EKRLQGLE
+160 EKRLIGLE
-168 KFTDLKKIIVR
+168 KFTELKKIVVR
-179 PINHANDFEDFN
+179 PVNDLNDYEDFN
-191 DFISSQPTNFNEPTL
+191 EFIGNQSESFIEPSL

-252 DVDDSQ
+252 DTDNNSESQFVDE
-258 AHESISDTPKQ
+258 APKQ

-331 LLTHPDKDK
+331 LLTHPDRDK

-363 LKDGFKDA
+363 LKDGFNDA

-386 TLNLGKDYLLHPG
+386 TLNLGKDYLSHPG

-422 ESKAVGEIVIKS
+422 EPKAVGEIVIKS
-434 PANMVGYWGNQEATD
+434 PANMVGYWMNQEATD
-449 EVFNEDGW
+449 EVFNNDGW

-483 GGENISCIDV
+483 GGENISCIEV
-493 ETAIYTHPSVQ
+493 ETAIYLHPSVQ

-514 RLGETLCV
+514 RLGEALCV

-530 KLSEQELKDFLH
+530 ELSEQELKDFLH
-542 NKLAAF
+542 DKLASF
-548 KIPSLMQISY
+548 KIPSLMQIAY

-583 NQSQ
+583 NQPQ

>member
-1 LFHNGLGFF
+1 MN
-10 EYIEI
+10 
-15 KNMSDKYNEVLAN
+15 DKYNEVLAN
-28 LTADDQ
+28 LTAPDQ
-34 IYAFEEVTHSSGIT
+34 TFAFKEVEHSSGVT
-48 YREFK
+48 YREFV

-70 EWDFIVFNE
+70 EWEFIVFND

-96 ALKNAGVNKGDR
+96 ALKNYGVKKGDR

-150 NSGAIVLIAD
+150 NSGAIVLIGD
-160 EKRLQGLE
+160 EKRLRGLD
-168 KFTDLKKIIVR
+168 KFTDLKKIVVR
-179 PINHANDFEDFN
+179 PTNDLNEFIDF
-191 DFISSQPTNFNEPTL
+191 DSFIKSESDAFNEPSL
-206 DTHDNA
+206 NTHDNA

-225 GVLSTHRNILSTLFS
+225 GVLSTHRNILATLFS

-252 DVDDSQ
+252 DSDDNTEL
-258 AHESISDTPKQ
+258 ESSAEGPKH

-306 PGAALQLIQDE
+306 AGLALQLIQDE

-363 LKDGFKDA
+363 LKDGFDDA

-386 TLNLGKDYLLHPG
+386 TLNLGKNYLLHPG

-422 ESKAVGEIVIKS
+422 EPKAVGEIVIKS
-434 PANMVGYWGNQEATD
+434 PANMVGYWMNQEATD
-449 EVFNEDGW
+449 EVFNDDGW
-457 FKSGDLGYIDDGFV
+457 FRSGDLGYIDDGFV

-483 GGENISCIDV
+483 GGENISCIEV
-493 ETAIYTHPSVQ
+493 ETAIYAHPSVQ

-530 KLSEQELKDFLH
+530 KLSEEDLRDFLQD
-542 NKLAAF
+542 KLAAF
-548 KIPSLMQISY
+548 KIPSLMQIAY

-571 TQLRDIFVSIEQ
+571 TQLRDIFVSIGE
-583 NQSQ
+583 N

>member
-1 LFHNGLGFF
+1 MN
-10 EYIEI
+10 
-15 KNMSDKYNEVLAN
+15 NKYNEVLAN
-28 LTADDQ
+28 LTAPDQ
-34 IYAFEEVTHSSGIT
+34 TFAFEEVEHSSGIT
-48 YREFK
+48 YREFT

-63 EFGLLFP
+63 EFGLMFP
-70 EWDFIVFNE
+70 EWEFIVFND

-96 ALKNAGVNKGDR
+96 ALKNAGVKKGDR

-150 NSGAIVLIAD
+150 NSGAIVLIGD
-160 EKRLQGLE
+160 EKRLMGLD
-168 KFTDLKKIIVR
+168 KFTDLKKIVVR
-179 PINHANDFEDFN
+179 PTNDLNEYMDFDSFINSEPDA
-191 DFISSQPTNFNEPTL
+191 FNEPSL
-206 DTHDNA
+206 STHDNA

-225 GVLSTHRNILSTLFS
+225 GVLSTHRNILATLFS

-252 DVDDSQ
+252 DSDDN
-258 AHESISDTPKQ
+258 AEPESITEAPKQ

-306 PGAALQLIQDE
+306 AGAALQLIQDE

-434 PANMVGYWGNQEATD
+434 PANMVGYWGNQEATN
-449 EVFNEDGW
+449 EVFNDDGW

-483 GGENISCIDV
+483 GGENISCIEV
-493 ETAIYTHPSVQ
+493 ETAIYAHPSVQ

-530 KLSEQELKDFLH
+530 ELSAQELKDFLH
-542 NKLAAF
+542 DKLAAF
-548 KIPSLMQISY
+548 KIPSLMQIAY
-558 EELPRVASGKFSK
+558 QELPRVASGKFSK

-583 NQSQ
+583 NQS

>member
-1 LFHNGLGFF
+1 MN
-10 EYIEI
+10 
-15 KNMSDKYNEVLAN
+15 DKYNEVLAN
-28 LTADDQ
+28 LTAPDQ
-34 IYAFEEVTHSSGIT
+34 TFAFKEVEHSSGVT
-48 YREFK
+48 YREFV

-70 EWDFIVFNE
+70 EWEFIVFND

-96 ALKNAGVNKGDR
+96 ALKNYGVKKGDR

-150 NSGAIVLIAD
+150 NSGAIVLIGD
-160 EKRLQGLE
+160 EKRLRGLD
-168 KFTDLKKIIVR
+168 KFTDLKKIVVR
-179 PINHANDFEDFN
+179 PTNDLNEFIDF
-191 DFISSQPTNFNEPTL
+191 DSFIKSESDAFNEPSL
-206 DTHDNA
+206 NTHDNA

-225 GVLSTHRNILSTLFS
+225 GVLSTHRNILATLFS

-252 DVDDSQ
+252 DSDDNTEL
-258 AHESISDTPKQ
+258 ESSAEGPKH

-306 PGAALQLIQDE
+306 AGLALQLIQDE

-363 LKDGFKDA
+363 LKDGFDDA

-386 TLNLGKDYLLHPG
+386 TLNLGKNYLLHPG

-422 ESKAVGEIVIKS
+422 EPKAVGEIVIKS
-434 PANMVGYWGNQEATD
+434 PANMVGYWMNQEATD
-449 EVFNEDGW
+449 EVFNDDGW
-457 FKSGDLGYIDDGFV
+457 FRSGDLGYIDDGFV

-483 GGENISCIDV
+483 GGENISCIEV
-493 ETAIYTHPSVQ
+493 ETAIYAHPSVQ

-530 KLSEQELKDFLH
+530 KLSEEDLRDFLQD
-542 NKLAAF
+542 KLAAF
-548 KIPSLMQISY
+548 KIPSLMQIAY
-558 EELPRVASGKFSK
+558 EELPRVASGKFFK
-571 TQLRDIFVSIEQ
+571 TQLRDIFVSIGE
-583 NQSQ
+583 N